1 MNNYGVGDNKM
12 KMKRLSP
19 LLLTSALLALP
30 FPLVKLLKGVIV
42 VVLEVATTFG
52 AIIPLV
58 MET

>member
-1 MNNYGVGDNKM
+1 MNNYEVGDNKM

-19 LLLTSALLALP
+19 LLLVHSLLAFP
-30 FPLVKLLKGVIV
+30 FPLVKLLKGAIV

-52 AIIPLV
+52 ATISLV

>member
-30 FPLVKLLKGVIV
+30 FPLVKLLKGAIV